1 MRACFVCML
10 VSVLLLCQ
18 AAVAAPVT
26 EQDPGFYADPK
37 VCRGWYCYESF
48 FEPETP
54 LDEPPKEF
62 HVDWQAVWTMEPEK
76 LRELINKA
84 MSHAQV
90 DPSDETRMLTY
101 MKLQGVAMRRAKHFQ
116 EAWGEVLLKYP
127 ALDTTV
133 ARSPTQA
140 GTTAEVVAEREDRAV
155 AIGQLR
161 ESMGLVYFFS
171 PSCRYCQQQHVI
183 VESFAQKWG
192 WKNISAVNIDE
203 NPAVVAEYD
212 IQSVPDLW
220 VVGQFNGELVQR
232 RLRSGLT
239 EHADIERG
247 ILSAFTIWSGGSRY
261 ERPEMSKQL
270 TTFDDLLYQKSHEG
284 K

>member
-1 MRACFVCML
+1 MRAYFAGMLLFVTFFCQPAMA
-10 VSVLLLCQ
+10 VSTL
-18 AAVAAPVT
+18 
-26 EQDPGFYADPK
+26 EQEPGFYADPK

-48 FEPETP
+48 FEPEKP
-54 LDEPPKEF
+54 LEEPPKEF
-62 HVDWQAVWTMEPEK
+62 QVDWNAVWTMEPEK

-90 DPSDETRMLTY
+90 DPGDETRMLTY

-140 GTTAEVVAEREDRAV
+140 GTTAEVVAEREDRAI

-161 ESMGLVYFFS
+161 ENMGLVYFFS
-171 PSCRYCQQQHVI
+171 PGCRYCQQQHVI

-192 WKNISAVNIDE
+192 WKNVTAVNIEE
-203 NPAVVAEYD
+203 NPAMIGQYG
-212 IQSVPDLW
+212 IQSVPDIW

-247 ILSAFTIWSGGSRY
+247 ILSAFKILSGEKRY
-261 ERPEMSKQL
+261 ERPEMSRQL
-270 TTFDDLLYQKSHEG
+270 TTFDDFIYQENKG

>member
-1 MRACFVCML
+1 MKAPITCAL
-10 VSVLLLCQ
+10 LSVALLAQPAL
-18 AAVAAPVT
+18 ATPLS
-26 EQDPGFYADPK
+26 EEDPGFYADPK

-48 FEPETP
+48 YEPV
-54 LDEPPKEF
+54 EPAEERPKEF
-62 HVDWQAVWTMEPEK
+62 LVDWNAVWTMEPEK
-76 LRELINKA
+76 LRELINKS

-90 DPSDETRMLTY
+90 DPSDEGRMLTY

-127 ALDTTV
+127 VLDATV
-133 ARSPTQA
+133 SRSPTQA
-140 GTTAEVVAEREDRAV
+140 GTTAEVIAEREDRAV

-161 ESMGLVYFFS
+161 ETMGLVYFYS
-171 PSCRYCQQQHVI
+171 PSCRYCQQQHGI
-183 VESFAQKWG
+183 VEAFARKWG
-192 WKNISAVNIDE
+192 WENVTAVNIDR
-203 NPAVVAEYD
+203 NPTVIDQYG
-212 IQSVPDLW
+212 IQSVPDIW

-247 ILSAFTIWSGGSRY
+247 ILSAFTIWSGEGRY
-261 ERPEMSKQL
+261 ERPEMSKQIA
-270 TTFDDLLYQKSHEG
+270 TFDDFLQPDRSKG